1 MIKTLYVQVVLTFMV
16 ALIIGIIAAFSVSGL
31 LFQKEME
38 EVSYRELTKLG
49 EDLARLRST
58 MSAKQFENYVMSLQ
72 SLDTYQVHIMNSQG
86 KTVFHRIPKHR
97 KVYSI
102 KEEQLAKVLAGERV
116 RDISNTVEQE
126 PVIGI
131 PIQVDNEREALFMQ
145 MSIGGMDIIGR
156 FILMVLVVV
165 LVVGSICFV
174 IAAQYV
180 VLPVK
185 RMTAATRRMAKGDF
199 TTELRIKRKD
209 EIGELA
215 DSFNNMA
222 KELNQLE
229 QMRQDFV
236 SNVSHE
242 IQSPLTSILGFAK
255 ALKNNVVPEPKRERY
270 LQIIMTESE
279 RLSRVS
285 ENLLQLASL
294 ESDHHPVN
302 MRAYSLDEQLRRIVV
317 ACEPQW
323 KAKSLQM
330 ELHLEPVT
338 IVADEDLLSLV
349 WMNVIGNSM
358 KFTPEHGSI
367 TVTLSVS
374 ADGAIEVSI
383 QDTGIGIP
391 EQDMSRVFERFY
403 KSDRSRRRDGNG
415 SGLGLAIVYKIVSLH
430 HGTVEL
436 VSSIGQG
443 TKVKIALQIGP
454 EMVSGKSRHE
464 LSYI

>member
-38 EVSYRELTKLG
+38 EVSYRELTQLG
-49 EDLARLRST
+49 EDLARLRAT
-58 MSAKQFENYVMSLQ
+58 MSAEQFENYVMSLQ
-72 SLDTYQVHIMNSQG
+72 SLDIYQVHIMNSQG
-86 KTVFHRIPKHR
+86 NTVVHRIPKYR
-97 KVYSI
+97 EANSI
-102 KEEQLAKVLAGERV
+102 KENQLAKVLAGERI
-116 RDISNTVEQE
+116 RDISDNVEQE
-126 PVIGI
+126 PIIGI
-131 PIQVDNEREALFMQ
+131 PIQAGNEREALFLQ
-145 MSIGGMDIIGR
+145 MSINGIDVIGR

-165 LVVGSICFV
+165 LLVGSVCFV

-215 DSFNNMA
+215 DSFNHMA

-255 ALKNNVVPEPKRERY
+255 ALRNNVVPEPKRERY

-323 KAKSLQM
+323 RAKSLQM
-330 ELHLEPVT
+330 ELQLEPVT

-358 KFTPEHGSI
+358 KFTPEHGTI
-367 TVTLSVS
+367 NVALSVS

-436 VSSIGQG
+436 ESSIGQG

-454 EMVSGKSRHE
+454 ELVSGKSRHE